1 MTHRMKWTVVA
12 LSVLA
17 VLTLIA
23 VQVGARIAERRDK
36 GSDKAPVAL
45 EFAPAEVT
53 QPRRESLPL
62 TIEFSGPLVSPRTA
76 VVRAKEPGTLLSLAV
91 REGERVKAGQ
101 RLGTLDLTS
110 LTSRLAERNAM
121 LESAQVALAQA
132 QRQHEAN
139 ERLAKQEFIS
149 ANALESSRV
158 ALEAA
163 RAQLKS
169 AQAQLASTRVGLNE
183 ATLVSPIDGVVA
195 KRHVVAG
202 EKLAMEQQ
210 VLTIV
215 DLSKLELAGT
225 VGMHEV
231 SRLAPGMAVSLSIEG
246 WDKPVQASIARI
258 APSAEPGSRAIGV
271 VVELPNPGERLRA
284 GQYAVARVQIAD
296 EQQRLTVPAAAVGST
311 GGQDHVWTIE
321 NGALVRRA
329 VTLGRRDAARG
340 RVEVLQ
346 GLDERATVLA
356 LRFDNLKEGARAKAV
371 TAAGP
376 AASAPAASVAATAA
390 SAAAR

>member
-36 GSDKAPVAL
+36 GGDKAPVAL
-45 EFAPAEVT
+45 EFAPAELT

-76 VVRAKEPGTLLSLAV
+76 VVRAKEAGTLLSLAV
-91 REGERVKAGQ
+91 REGDRVKAGQ

-110 LTSRLAERNAM
+110 LTSRLAERSAQ

-149 ANALESSRV
+149 AHALEASRV

-169 AQAQLASTRVGLNE
+169 AQAQLATTRVGLNE
-183 ATLVSPIDGVVA
+183 ATLVAPIDGVVA
-195 KRHVVAG
+195 RRHVVAG

-210 VLTIV
+210 VLTLV
-215 DLSKLELAGT
+215 DLAKLELAGT

-231 SRLAPGMAVSLSIEG
+231 SQLAPGMPVSLSIEG
-246 WDKPVQASIARI
+246 WSQPVQATIARI
-258 APSAEPGSRAIGV
+258 APAAEPGSRAIGV

-296 EQQRLTVPAAAVGST
+296 DRQRLTVPVAAVGST
-311 GGQDHVWTIE
+311 SGQDHVWTLE
-321 NGALVRRA
+321 NGVLVRRA

-356 LRFDNLKEGARAKAV
+356 LRFDNLKEGAPAKALAAAAAAS
-371 TAAGP
+371 TAA
-376 AASAPAASVAATAA
+376 VAATAA